1 MRTLGSIQSVSFL
14 KLAKTPSNKLNADM
28 IAIRLYTLY
37 KLLRIQRKCLPAKEL
52 SSLKNIEVLALITHF
67 CSDKK

>member
-28 IAIRLYTLY
+28 IVIRLHTLY
-37 KLLRIQRKCLPAKEL
+37 KLSNGSVWPAKEL

-67 CSDKK
+67 YR